1 MYGQSMIIII
11 GCFTVKNIGYLL
23 IINKTHLEIK
33 REKTSAKLIKMSCVL
48 TVENFSE
55 I

>member
-11 GCFTVKNIGYLL
+11 GYFTVKNIGYLL
-23 IINKTHLEIK
+23 IINKIK

-48 TVENFSE
+48 TVEHFSE